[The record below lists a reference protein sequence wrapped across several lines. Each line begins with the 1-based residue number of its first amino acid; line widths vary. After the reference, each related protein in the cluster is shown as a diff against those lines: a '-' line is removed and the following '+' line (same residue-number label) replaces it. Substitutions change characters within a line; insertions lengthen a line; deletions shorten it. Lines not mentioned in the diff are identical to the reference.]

1 MEDRERK
8 RLRLDNL
15 TDAMY
20 ENIDES
26 KQQIIDVNLD
36 IEASVAQIA
45 MLQGEIDTLVAVN
58 NRTAV
63 QNVELRSLRKDIAL
77 YRALL
82 ASQRLNKKLIRNGVV
97 TSRFTLFLVGS
108 RVRQTDIDG
117 SE

>member
-15 TDAMY
+15 TDAMH

-26 KQQIIDVNLD
+26 KQRLIDVNLD
-36 IEASVAQIA
+36 IDASVAQIA
-45 MLQGEIDTLVAVN
+45 MLQGEIDTLVAIATRN
-58 NRTAV
+58 AT
-63 QNVELRSLRKDIAL
+63 QNLELRSLRKDIAL

-82 ASQRLNKKLIRNGVV
+82 ASQRLNKKLIRNDVV